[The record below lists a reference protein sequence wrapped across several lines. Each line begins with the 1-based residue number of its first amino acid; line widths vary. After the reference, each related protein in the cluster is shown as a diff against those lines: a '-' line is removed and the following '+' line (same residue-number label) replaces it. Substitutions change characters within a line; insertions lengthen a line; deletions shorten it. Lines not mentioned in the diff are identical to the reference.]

1 MHPEPQISQD
11 GRAWSSQQDM
21 LLIHGLLRQLQAMR
35 YRKQLVMAIVGAAVL
50 LGALYYAVATRY
62 YSAEASLLISQTGP
76 NSLNSSVTGEEA
88 VRRNTMPTVV
98 NILRSAKVIEGALQ
112 KLTPEDCLDFAGRPK
127 SAWVSILQ
135 SGISTNAVRS
145 TSIVEVSYRSKDP
158 QGAVNVVQAVVQSYL
173 DFMDEIHKGSTGQ
186 IVAVLTQERAQVADR
201 FAMRQA
207 ELLEARRSFADL
219 GLRSDGK
226 ILHPLVQRA
235 VFFNEELIRVQNRRV
250 ELDARLAAIRFAI
263 GAGENL
269 EPHALALADVIG
281 GEAFTARLRSA
292 GAEAQAEVRLA
303 HDLVIAR
310 GELAAMLEHLGP
322 RHPEVL
328 ATRQRIQLAESLLRD
343 YQGSSIERTLRLA
356 PGQLGPWLMDMV
368 GQKRNE
374 LWQQEQL
381 LERQFAQ
388 TRDEAIQLAGQMAQI
403 ELLERDV
410 KRLGDLNDVL
420 LNQIASLDLQQSGQE
435 IRAAVVQ
442 DPKLPTRPVSPR
454 LSRVGIVALFAGFL
468 LSLMAVNVL
477 ETLDDRFRSLEEI
490 QQRLGTSVLAMVRQ
504 LPEQEGEGIEKL
516 AMYASP
522 TSLESESFRTLR
534 TALTL
539 SHADARQIVVSSTEP
554 ADGKTTVLA
563 NLGVCLAQSDR
574 RVLLIDAD
582 MRRPGLTNLLGMRE
596 RRGLSEVLRS
606 QDDLAES
613 AAENTLATCMEKL
626 DVMPAGPRVS
636 NPAELLSIPR
646 FSELL
651 AWAGSEY
658 DLVLVDSPPALAA
671 SDMAIIGRL
680 VDGVVLVMQ
689 PAKNRRRLVT
699 RVLEEQA
706 LLKIPVLG
714 LVLNRIG
721 TEDGHDYYYYQGGY
735 YYGGRAD
742 EDHDANGSDGTEPD
756 ECEDDDAPRWHPQ
769 RRGSG
774 QLTTPRRAA

>member
-1 MHPEPQISQD
+1 MHSELHPPSD

-21 LLIHGLLRQLQAMR
+21 LLIHGLLRQLQVMR

-50 LGALYYAVATRY
+50 LGALYYAIATRY
-62 YSAEASLLISQTGP
+62 YRAEASLLISQSGP
-76 NSLNSSVTGEEA
+76 NTLNSSVTGEET

-98 NILRSAKVIEGALQ
+98 NILRSAKVLEGALER
-112 KLTPEDCLDFAGRPK
+112 LTPEDCIDFAGKPR

-135 SGISTNAVRS
+135 NGTSANAIRS
-145 TSIVEVSYRSKDP
+145 TSIVEVSYQSRYP
-158 QGAVNVVQAVVQSYL
+158 EGAVNVVRAIVQSYL
-173 DFMDEIHKGSTGQ
+173 AFMDEIHKGTTSQ
-186 IVAVLTQERAQVADR
+186 IVAVLTQERSQVADR
-201 FAMRQA
+201 FAQRQA
-207 ELLEARRSFADL
+207 ELLETRRSFADL

-226 ILHPLVQRA
+226 TLHPLVQRA
-235 VFFNEELIRVQNRRV
+235 VFFNEELIRVQKRRV
-250 ELDARLAAIRFAI
+250 ELDARLAAIRHAM
-263 GAGENL
+263 GRGENL
-269 EPHALALADVIG
+269 ESHALALADIIG
-281 GEAFTARLRSA
+281 TEAFTAQLRSA
-292 GAEAQAEVRLA
+292 SAEAQAEVRLA
-303 HDLVIAR
+303 HDLITAR

-328 ATRQRIQLAESLLRD
+328 ATQQRIQLAESLLRD
-343 YQGSSIERTLRLA
+343 YQGSSVERTLRLA
-356 PGQLGPWLMDMV
+356 PGQLGPWLTDVV

-388 TRDEAIQLAGQMAQI
+388 TSDEAIQLTGQLAQI

-420 LNQIASLDLQQSGQE
+420 LNQIASLDLQHSGQE

-442 DPKLPTRPVSPR
+442 EPVLPSRPVSPR
-454 LSRVGIVALFAGFL
+454 LSRVGIVALFGGFL
-468 LSLMAVNVL
+468 LSLMAVNVM

-490 QQRLGTSVLAMVRQ
+490 QQRLGTPVLAMVRQ
-504 LPEQEGEGIEKL
+504 LPAQDGTGLESL

-522 TSLESESFRTLR
+522 TSVESESFRTLR

-554 ADGKTTVLA
+554 GDGKTTVLA
-563 NLGVCLAQSDR
+563 NLGVCLAQSER
-574 RVLLIDAD
+574 RTLLIDAD
-582 MRRPGLTNLLGMRE
+582 MRRPGLTNLLGMRD

-606 QDDLAES
+606 DDDLAHS
-613 AAENTLATCMEKL
+613 AAANTFATGMENL

-636 NPAELLSIPR
+636 NPAELLSSPR

-651 AWAGSEY
+651 AWASSVY
-658 DLVLVDSPPALAA
+658 DHVLVDSPPALAA
-671 SDMAIIGRL
+671 SDVAIIGRL

-699 RVLEEQA
+699 RVIEEQA

-721 TEDGHDYYYYQGGY
+721 ADEGHNYYYYQGGY
-735 YYGGRAD
+735 YYGARSDD
-742 EDHDANGSDGTEPD
+742 EHDGATPD
-756 ECEDDDAPRWHPQ
+756 AAEFDEYDDDVPEWSVHS
-769 RRGSG
+769 RGSRH
-774 QLTTPRRAA
+774 LTVPRRAA